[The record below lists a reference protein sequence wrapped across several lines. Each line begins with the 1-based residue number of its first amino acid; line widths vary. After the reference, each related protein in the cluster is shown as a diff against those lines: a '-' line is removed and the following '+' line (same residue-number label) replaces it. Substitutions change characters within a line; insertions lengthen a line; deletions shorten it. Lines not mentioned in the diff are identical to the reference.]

1 MIVKAEKFKAI
12 VSIRNKSGIISV
24 GFSISIDIV
33 SIEESAKLLGKYLN
47 NHLNFK
53 IHISTICKSSK

>member
-24 GFSISIDIV
+24 GFSVSIDIV

-47 NHLNFK
+47 NRLNFK